1 MKMVAALVVALLVAS
16 QLPLGLTFPST
27 APAFLWSPHQDG
39 YSSRDVEAVDYRTL
53 IAKDL
58 AKSVMSEGGWSS
70 LLCSGKETPQPLD
83 FALLFVGKELQSV
96 DISMTKK
103 ADPMLVDL
111 LKVSFGNSNFSMA
124 FPYVAATEENK
135 ALESSLI
142 SEFEGT
148 CGSGLGMHDIAVLNT
163 CSLEGERFEKLAD
176 IPAVRDYLAFKMEKR
191 TMGQA
196 NLIVVCQGGSQT
208 DLESEHPLSE
218 AQLLSQLISSV
229 EHLNAKYTVLYVSDP
244 NGSIENR
251 SHQDLRRFLA
261 EGKGSTNSTCDGV
274 CQIKSSLLEGLLV
287 AIVLLIIL
295 ISGLCCMA
303 GIDTPTR
310 FETPQD
316 S

>member
-1 MKMVAALVVALLVAS
+1 MVAALVVALLVAS
-16 QLPLGLTFPST
+16 QLPSGLTFPST
-27 APAFLWSPHQDG
+27 APAFLWSPHQDV
-39 YSSRDVEAVDYRTL
+39 YSRDVEAVNYRTL
-53 IAKDL
+53 ITKDL

-70 LLCSGKETPQPLD
+70 LLCLGKETPQPLD
-83 FALLFVGKELQSV
+83 FALLFVGKELQSEG
-96 DISMTKK
+96 ISMTKK

-111 LKVSFGNSNFSMA
+111 LKVSFGGSNFSMA

-135 ALESSLI
+135 ALENSLI
-142 SEFEGT
+142 SEFEDT
-148 CGSGLGMHDIAVLNT
+148 CGSGLGSNDIAVLNT

-176 IPAVRDYLAFKMEKR
+176 IPAVRDYLASKMEKR

-196 NLIVVCQGGSQT
+196 NLIVVCKGGSQT
-208 DLESEHPLSE
+208 DSESELPLSE

-244 NGSIENR
+244 NGAIR
-251 SHQDLRRFLA
+251 YHSHPDLRRFLA
-261 EGKGSTNSTCDGV
+261 EGNGSTNSTCDGV